1 MSGNSAANAAAL
13 AAFNGIGKKKKESTT
28 KLNGTDNNTNHLGVI
43 GSTSNQTKQHQQ
55 QQQQP
60 QALRTPLPAHPSR
73 KRVINFHSS
82 KD

>member
-28 KLNGTDNNTNHLGVI
+28 KLNGTDNNTNHLAVI

-60 QALRTPLPAHPSR
+60 QALRAPLPAHPSR